1 MLWVLSVFDSKISK
15 KGKSVDLVTL
25 IGYDSPSADF
35 ILSLEGSLGGN
46 KAILGRK

>member
-25 IGYDSPSADF
+25 IRYDSPAADF
-35 ILSLEGSLGGN
+35 IIPLEGSFGGN
-46 KAILGRK
+46 EANLGRK